1 MQIWPSGLRC
11 YVQVVVCSHAW
22 VQIPL
27 FAFFL
32 FPFTVIC
39 FILFAM
45 CETSM
50 HEECNGMCFAH
61 NSYWFVY
68 VESEIQG
75 ILVLIGQIIRRSK
88 EGSDYAF
95 WLICRLIVVLN
106 QRAEVMF
113 ILFILSSQR
122 YSLDSFWSMS
132 VRIVELCKNHVFK
145 VHQKVHR
152 DAEHRH

>member
-1 MQIWPSGLRC
+1 
-11 YVQVVVCSHAW
+11 
-22 VQIPL
+22 
-27 FAFFL
+27 
-32 FPFTVIC
+32 
-39 FILFAM
+39 M

-75 ILVLIGQIIRRSK
+75 ILVLIGQTIRRSK

-132 VRIVELCKNHVFK
+132 VRIVELCKNRVCK